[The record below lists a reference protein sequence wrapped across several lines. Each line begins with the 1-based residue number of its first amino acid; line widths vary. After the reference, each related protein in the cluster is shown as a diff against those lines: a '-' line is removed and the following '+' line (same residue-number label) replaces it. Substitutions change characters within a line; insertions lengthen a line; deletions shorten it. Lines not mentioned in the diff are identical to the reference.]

1 MALGFK
7 GFVPALLLQTGSS
20 TVPGT
25 TVPVHVQVLG
35 RAEVDKV
42 DKVGE
47 SDEMDRLQGC
57 PGVDR
62 PGSRG

>member
-42 DKVGE
+42 GDSDK
-47 SDEMDRLQGC
+47 MDRLQGC